1 MTRLVRSVVLIAL
14 VLAPPV
20 NAWAQQEDST
30 VEWRLSLQDL
40 ERRLPTLS
48 DGNAAAVTAWRTD
61 ADSLRA
67 SLAFFAAA
75 HAGLRLDLPG
85 ALPENPAVA
94 TLQPQLAKLTAAVDE
109 AIRQSPGSPFHLG
122 NLNVSV
128 SAPAS
133 TPALVS
139 DSIDHTEIEQHNFL
153 NIAKAFDYLPG
164 VEIQHIAANRNE
176 AGIMVRGFSTRGQ
189 VPFYLDG
196 IPISVPYDGF
206 VDFNR
211 FLTGDLAKLQV
222 DKGYASPLLG
232 PNALGGAINLVT
244 NEPIRRI
251 EGDALIGIGAGG
263 TVPSS
268 LNVGSRWP
276 RFFVLGSADR
286 LKVDYVPLSSDFQ
299 VNQYTSLP
307 HIAMTDR
314 LNQSATTDSRYSA
327 RMGWTPRAGDEYVV
341 SYASQDGQ
349 KGVPL
354 YQGPNTA
361 AAFRN
366 FWSWPYWD
374 MNSVYFHSNTQIGE
388 ASTVRVRVFYNQFK
402 NAIDMFSN
410 DTYSVMNTANAEH
423 SVYDEHNDGASAEFS
438 THAIRGH
445 VLSASIFLKND
456 IHKENGTFPGRSP
469 FPLVAPDLIDRD
481 QQTSIGLQDAIL
493 VSSRVSATLGFSAD
507 HFNGQQGESYNSAL
521 TTVLPFTCTAS
532 PTNTSV
538 AGCTLHAWNYNPQA
552 SISYQVGSAGN
563 LFLTFADRGRFPM
576 LKDIYSASLGAGLP
590 NPNLQ
595 PEHSRNWNAGYSQAI
610 GARTFV
616 QFALFRSDLRD
627 AIESVFITDP
637 TGTTAATATC
647 PNSRILGFCS
657 QMANIGN
664 EVHQGVEVKV
674 RTTPASRLT
683 VDASYSYLDRSIAYD
698 FASVAGVSQVNTS
711 ILILPTLPK
720 NKLVGTATVRLP
732 REISGLV
739 SARHESGL
747 TLQDT
752 TYATS
757 SPLFQPFDESFTTMD
772 LAAIVPIMRGV
783 SVQAGVRNVFDKN
796 YAYTAGYPEAGRN
809 GFLNLR
815 WHF

>member
-1 MTRLVRSVVLIAL
+1 
-14 VLAPPV
+14 
-20 NAWAQQEDST
+20 
-30 VEWRLSLQDL
+30 
-40 ERRLPTLS
+40 
-48 DGNAAAVTAWRTD
+48 
-61 ADSLRA
+61 
-67 SLAFFAAA
+67 
-75 HAGLRLDLPG
+75 
-85 ALPENPAVA
+85 
-94 TLQPQLAKLTAAVDE
+94 
-109 AIRQSPGSPFHLG
+109 
-122 NLNVSV
+122 
-128 SAPAS
+128 
-133 TPALVS
+133 
-139 DSIDHTEIEQHNFL
+139 
-153 NIAKAFDYLPG
+153 
-164 VEIQHIAANRNE
+164 
-176 AGIMVRGFSTRGQ
+176 MVRGFSTRGQ

-244 NEPIRRI
+244 NEPARRI
-251 EGDALIGIGAGG
+251 EGDALIGFGSGS

-268 LNVGSRWP
+268 VNVGSRWP
-276 RFFVLGSADR
+276 HFFVQGSADR
-286 LKVDYVPLSSDFQ
+286 LKVDYIPLSGDFQ
-299 VNQYTSLP
+299 VHQYTNLP
-307 HIAMTDR
+307 HVTMSDH
-314 LNQSATTDSRYSA
+314 LNQSATTDSRDSG
-327 RMGWTPRAGDEYVV
+327 RVGWTPRAGDEYVV

-361 AAFRN
+361 ATFRN

-388 ASTVRVRVFYNQFK
+388 TSAVRVRVFYNQFK

-410 DTYSVMNTANAEH
+410 DTYTVMNTTNAEH

-438 THAIRGH
+438 THAIRRH

-481 QQTSIGLQDAIL
+481 QQTSIGLQDAMTI
-493 VSSRVSATLGFSAD
+493 SSRVSATLGFSAD

-521 TTVLPFTCTAS
+521 TAVLPFTCLAS

-552 SISYQVGSAGN
+552 SISYQVGDAGN
-563 LFLTFADRGRFPM
+563 LFVTFADRGRFPM

-595 PEHSRNWNAGYSQAI
+595 PEHSRNWNIGYSQAI
-610 GARTFV
+610 GGRTFV
-616 QFALFRSDLRD
+616 QFEVFRSDLRD

-637 TGTTAATATC
+637 TGTTVATATC
-647 PNSRILGFCS
+647 PNGRILGFCS

-664 EVHQGVEVKV
+664 EVHQGVETKM
-674 RTTPASRLT
+674 RITPISRLT
-683 VDASYSYLDRSIAYD
+683 VDASYSYLARSIAYD
-698 FASVAGVSQVNTS
+698 FASVSGVSQVNTS

-720 NKLVGTATVRLP
+720 NKVVGTATIRLP
-732 REISGLV
+732 RQISGMV
-739 SARHESGL
+739 SARYESGL

-757 SPLFQPFDESFTTMD
+757 SPLFQPFGESFATMD
-772 LAAIVPIMRGV
+772 LASIVPITRGV
-783 SVQAGVRNVFDKN
+783 SVQAGVKNVFDKN
-796 YAYTAGYPEAGRN
+796 YAYTGGYPEAGRN
-809 GFLNLR
+809 GFLKSAVAFLIINLGYR
-815 WHF
+815 EARE